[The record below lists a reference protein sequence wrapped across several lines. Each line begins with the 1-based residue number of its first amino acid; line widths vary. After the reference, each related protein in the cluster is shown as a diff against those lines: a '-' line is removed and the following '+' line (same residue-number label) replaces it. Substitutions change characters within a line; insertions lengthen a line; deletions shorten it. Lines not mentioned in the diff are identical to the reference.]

1 MHKNGRINCPDR
13 VSKSLKA
20 VELVPLTRLSFVD
33 LELYIF
39 SYSIGST
46 ANYDHHRPDEDTGVL
61 ISSKRLFLTNFVG
74 SLDPVPTA
82 ISVTAQAPG
91 VFQCGLVSRSS
102 SKGHHHTG
110 GRACS
115 AEG

>member
-1 MHKNGRINCPDR
+1 MHENGRINCPDR

-20 VELVPLTRLSFVD
+20 VELVPLARLSFVD
-33 LELYIF
+33 LKLYIF
-39 SYSIGST
+39 SDSIGST

-61 ISSKRLFLTNFVG
+61 ISSKRLFLTYFVR
-74 SLDPVPTA
+74 SLDPVPAA

-91 VFQCGLVSRSS
+91 VLQRGLVSSSS

-110 GRACS
+110 CRASC